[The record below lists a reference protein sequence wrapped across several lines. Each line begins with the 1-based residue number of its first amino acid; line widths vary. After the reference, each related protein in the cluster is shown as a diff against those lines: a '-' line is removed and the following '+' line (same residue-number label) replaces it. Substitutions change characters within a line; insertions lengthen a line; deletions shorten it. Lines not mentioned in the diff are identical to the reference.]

1 MNAATRPT
9 PEQFDNEWQYVAALR
24 GLKSLTA
31 TEYVCVLRYDLENL
45 EELRAEGVTQYQ
57 SECALY
63 GDAGPGQGLAVVKG
77 AQQIA
82 DLRAKLARAQRI
94 ASRA

>member
-1 MNAATRPT
+1 MNASTRPT
-9 PEQFDNEWQYVAALR
+9 PEQFDNEWQYIDALR
-24 GLKSLTA
+24 GLKSLTPA
-31 TEYVCVLRYDLENL
+31 EYVCVLRYDIENL
-45 EELRAEGVTQYQ
+45 EECHAEGVTQYQ

-63 GDAGPGQGLAVVKG
+63 GDAGPGQGLAVIEG

-94 ASRA
+94 AARA